1 MKKILPED
9 IRVLYKEYKKN
20 DLIKDFNNIAL
31 ILSINEINNASKD
44 DEKTKKNKLYDGIF
58 SISKKCMNDRKK
70 N

>member
-31 ILSINEINNASKD
+31 ILSVNEINNASSKD
-44 DEKTKKNKLYDGIF
+44 DGKTKKNNIF
-58 SISKKCMNDRKK
+58 SISKKCMNNRK
-70 N
+70 NN